1 MEEQVFETWEESLE
15 NFEKEYDEGSQE
27 EGTETETEI
36 EDDGQ
41 VDEESIEQGEEVEA
55 ESDIDEQKE
64 DPDDDEDIPHFP
76 EEKQNRAFKEMRE
89 KLKEYERQLEQERQL
104 ADLVRRIAERNG
116 TTPERIKEEFER
128 RELERQAE
136 EQNVPVEYL
145 KKQIELENKIKQLES
160 ETFSKSIQQ
169 QAKELK
175 EKYDLTDEEVYEVAR
190 YLDEH
195 GFPTTV
201 SLEDGYFL
209 LNKDRII
216 EERVKKE
223 QQRRLQEKQEKRRSA
238 ALPHGQASVSQTSSS
253 DFLTD
258 EEYEAIKKQ
267 LGLD

>member
-1 MEEQVFETWEESLE
+1 MEEQVFESWEESLE
-15 NFEKEYDEGSQE
+15 NFEKEYDEGTQE
-27 EGTETETEI
+27 EETETETEI
-36 EDDGQ
+36 ENDEQ

-55 ESDIDEQKE
+55 EPDTDEQQ
-64 DPDDDEDIPHFP
+64 DDDDDEDIPQFP

-89 KLKEYERQLEQERQL
+89 KVKEYERQLAQERQL
-104 ADLVRRIAERNG
+104 ADLIRRIAERNG
-116 TTPERIKEEFER
+116 TTPEKIKEEFER

-145 KKQIELENKIKQLES
+145 KKQIELENKLKQLES
-160 ETFSKSIQQ
+160 ETFSKTIQQ
-169 QAKELK
+169 QAEELK
-175 EKYDLTDEEVYEVAR
+175 EKYDLTDEEVYKVAR

-209 LNKDRII
+209 MNKDRII
-216 EERVKKE
+216 EEQVKKE
-223 QQRRLQEKQEKRRSA
+223 QQKRLQEKQEKRRSA

-253 DFLTD
+253 NSLTD
-258 EEYEAIKKQ
+258 EEYESIKKQ

>member
-15 NFEKEYDEGSQE
+15 NFEKEYDEGTQE
-27 EGTETETEI
+27 EETETEI

-55 ESDIDEQKE
+55 EPDTDEQQE
-64 DPDDDEDIPHFP
+64 DDEDIPQFP

-89 KLKEYERQLEQERQL
+89 KVKEYERQLAQERQL
-104 ADLVRRIAERNG
+104 ADLIRRIAERNG
-116 TTPERIKEEFER
+116 TTPEKLKEEFER

-145 KKQIELENKIKQLES
+145 KKQIELENKLKQLES
-160 ETFSKSIQQ
+160 ETFSKTIQQ
-169 QAKELK
+169 QAEELK
-175 EKYDLTDEEVYEVAR
+175 EKYDLTDEDVHEVAR

-209 LNKDRII
+209 MNKDRII
-216 EERVKKE
+216 EEQVKKE
-223 QQRRLQEKQEKRRSA
+223 QQKRLQEKQEKRRSA

-253 DFLTD
+253 NSLTD
-258 EEYEAIKKQ
+258 EEYESIKKQ